1 LHDNAV
7 KGVAVSG
14 DLIFSVCA
22 DTSAAWH
29 RVSTFERVK
38 VLPDAHDRIANGC
51 AALGDGHFASVSRD
65 LKLRIWRPDFT
76 CVVVDTPHTHSIKC
90 VAATGDGR
98 IVATGS
104 YDGHIALYD
113 RRTGTWQAPLRPT
126 TSGIS
131 SLAYDPGRDRFLA
144 SSYDG
149 NVYPVTLR

>member
-1 LHDNAV
+1 
-7 KGVAVSG
+7 
-14 DLIFSVCA
+14 
-22 DTSAAWH
+22 
-29 RVSTFERVK
+29 
-38 VLPDAHDRIANGC
+38 
-51 AALGDGHFASVSRD
+51 
-65 LKLRIWRPDFT
+65 
-76 CVVVDTPHTHSIKC
+76 